1 MQVAERKDDAPANK
15 AYNRRCLWHA
25 FKAILKEMLAFKA
38 VRHTVGIRVC
48 VRNIVGVS
56 AILMS
61 WVHLV
66 VNRKTV
72 DKVLKVELKRM
83 SHRSLA
89 LAFECYVAALKV
101 IVWQRKKVA
110 KVIAR
115 LRGKGTTK
123 AFEAWVAYVGEI
135 KDEQTEEANIVAR
148 QLLKDAADAHQAKAS
163 EEAIR
168 RIMISQRE
176 KFSMAIAQWTTREC
190 LRYVMAEWTC
200 QLQKSCT
207 IYSGVSARCLMN
219 TIGEKESLKTQLAA
233 TQAKLARLSSF
244 VARVGRSR
252 HDVHSLN
259 KHWKAWSA
267 TSAVLVLARH
277 HVVQMVTHQVAV
289 TLRAMFCAWAGVWSQ
304 RTHTHASLLSFLQRV
319 GRSRHDA
326 HALLA
331 HLGAW
336 SATSAILVLARQ
348 HIKQMETRQVAAI
361 MREWKARARGPQS
374 PVHWLGASAERVRN
388 WREGR
393 EGKTSHVRHNA
404 FPPTPVEFW
413 WEIPVSGQN
422 RHVSFSSHGESSR
435 LHHTPR

>member
-1 MQVAERKDDAPANK
+1 
-15 AYNRRCLWHA
+15 
-25 FKAILKEMLAFKA
+25 
-38 VRHTVGIRVC
+38 
-48 VRNIVGVS
+48 
-56 AILMS
+56 
-61 WVHLV
+61 
-66 VNRKTV
+66 
-72 DKVLKVELKRM
+72 
-83 SHRSLA
+83 
-89 LAFECYVAALKV
+89 
-101 IVWQRKKVA
+101 
-110 KVIAR
+110 
-115 LRGKGTTK
+115 
-123 AFEAWVAYVGEI
+123 
-135 KDEQTEEANIVAR
+135 
-148 QLLKDAADAHQAKAS
+148 
-163 EEAIR
+163 
-168 RIMISQRE
+168 
-176 KFSMAIAQWTTREC
+176 
-190 LRYVMAEWTC
+190 
-200 QLQKSCT
+200 
-207 IYSGVSARCLMN
+207 MN